1 MEYGTG
7 CLVCGDDVLY
17 SEITE
22 TLTCYYCGVRKET
35 NASCRMGHFVCDACH
50 NAGAND
56 LIERYCSNADG
67 VSPIALAMTLMKN
80 PAVKMHGPEHHFL
93 VPAVLLAAFHAATNA
108 EKGSVAEKV
117 REARNRAEDVKGGF
131 CGFQGACGAAIGAG
145 IFMSIVSGATPLSD
159 RERKLSNMITA
170 ECLLAIAENG
180 GARCC
185 KRESLRAIITA
196 VEFVRRESGVSL
208 PVDPVPPCDFTGRNK
223 ECLRER
229 CGFYRGVRR
238 VEMISPTQGAKS
250 QCP

>member
-1 MEYGTG
+1 MEYETG

-196 VEFVRRESGVSL
+196 VEFVRRESGISL